1 MTAKVL
7 GHHPIYFLQGIYIL
21 SNSNRSTLTCHRAQT
36 NKFAQIVGNPWQLLL
51 RAVLLAHWT
60 FRKLEISHLMM
71 VHKLAHNEDKAQGQH
86 PATNFSAACV
96 CGIRSKSNKNVGFW
110 VMGHRLFLV
119 RGMGELEEICGFS
132 LWPTKTQLDSLSA
145 WGTLCVASACSWW
158 WCYID
163 RVLSLISLSH
173 CCRQFGDVWLM
184 PCRLISQ
191 VWAAVLNPYCTLIK
205 CLWVFVRLHVALPDC
220 LPPFFALSRRLFSS
234 ISVSFCCNAFC
245 LLSLSDRFYDL
256 AHISPDC
263 PHPAHILQGVK
274 RQFVAHRDAQPGLQR

>member
-1 MTAKVL
+1 MGL
-7 GHHPIYFLQGIYIL
+7 RP
-21 SNSNRSTLTCHRAQT
+21 T
-36 NKFAQIVGNPWQLLL
+36 NL
-51 RAVLLAHWT
+51 
-60 FRKLEISHLMM
+60 
-71 VHKLAHNEDKAQGQH
+71 HKLLGIHDSCCCGPFCWPIEHFGNWKFRTWWWSTNWPTMKTRRRANNQLPISVLRVCAGFGQNQ
-86 PATNFSAACV
+86 TRMSVF
-96 CGIRSKSNKNVGFW
+96 GFW
-110 VMGHRLFLV
+110 AIGCFWC
-119 RGMGELEEICGFS
+119 GAMGELEEICGFS